1 MPHPRPFRSYIADLS
16 AHVRRRRDV
25 DSVRDDEE
33 KSNYYKVGQASE
45 YGIKPRELV
54 FKEPTAQT
62 RIEKRD
68 RSNQGSL
75 IFIETKVFSVFNG
88 LHKRNPN
95 VTFIGVSVAGQSG
108 EDQNPSSLPLVS
120 VATGG
125 TATIRNMSDFHFEP
139 GDRV

>member
-1 MPHPRPFRSYIADLS
+1 M
-16 AHVRRRRDV
+16 RRRRDV
-25 DSVRDDEE
+25 EQAGEGKDAE
-33 KSNYYKVGQASE
+33 YYKVGQASE

-54 FKEPTAQT
+54 FKEPAAQT

-108 EDQNPSSLPLVS
+108 EEQNPGSLPLVT

>member
-25 DSVRDDEE
+25 EQAGENGDAE
-33 KSNYYKVGQASE
+33 YYPVGQASE

-54 FKEPTAQT
+54 FKEPAAQT

-68 RSNQGSL
+68 RANQGSL
-75 IFIETKVFSVFNG
+75 IFVETKVFSVFNG
-88 LHKRNPN
+88 LLKRNPN

-108 EDQNPSSLPLVS
+108 EEQNPSSLPLVS